1 MEELHKILNYNLVT
15 SPNITFTVMHLL
27 ILIGVLFLTSIS
39 LKIYRKIIT
48 RHLSEDDQ
56 QKFVSVFQ
64 FAKFMIYF
72 LVIIITLHA
81 SGLNMSMFVT
91 YAAAIFVGLGL
102 ALQTFLQDIVSGIFL
117 ILDKSLHVGDI
128 IEVDGRV
135 GRVTNIR
142 VRSTIMVTRNDK
154 VMVIPNHKFMNDTLL
169 NWTQNNFSNRESVT
183 LGVGYSSDVRLVEK
197 LLIECVKSTDGV
209 LLNETIQVYFQDFG
223 SSSLQ
228 FSVFFY
234 VDNGM
239 LTPKIQSDIRFKID
253 DMFRENNIEIPFPQR
268 VVNILKNNKDA

>member
-1 MEELHKILNYNLVT
+1 M
-15 SPNITFTVMHLL
+15 
-27 ILIGVLFLTSIS
+27 
-39 LKIYRKIIT
+39 
-48 RHLSEDDQ
+48 
-56 QKFVSVFQ
+56 
-64 FAKFMIYF
+64 
-72 LVIIITLHA
+72 
-81 SGLNMSMFVT
+81 
-91 YAAAIFVGLGL
+91 
-102 ALQTFLQDIVSGIFL
+102 QDIVSGIFL

-154 VMVIPNHKFMNDTLL
+154 VMVIPNHKFMNDVLL

-183 LGVGYSSDVRLVEK
+183 LGVGYSSDIRLVEK
-197 LLIECVKSTDGV
+197 LLIDCVKTTDGV
-209 LLNETIQVYFQDFG
+209 LVNETIQVYFQDFG
-223 SSSLQ
+223 SSSLE

-253 DMFRENNIEIPFPQR
+253 DVFRANNIEIPFPQR
-268 VVNILKNNKDA
+268 VVNILNNNKDA

>member
-1 MEELHKILNYNLVT
+1 MVDLHKILNYDLVA
-15 SPNITFTVMHLL
+15 SPDVRFTVMHLL
-27 ILIGVLFLTSIS
+27 ILISVLYITSLS
-39 LKIYRKIIT
+39 LKIYRKVIT

-56 QKFVSVFQ
+56 QKFISIFQ

-72 LVIIITLHA
+72 IVIIGTLHA
-81 SGLNMSMFVT
+81 SGLNMGMFVT

-142 VRSTIMVTRNDK
+142 VRSTIMVTRNEK
-154 VMVIPNHKFMNDTLL
+154 VMVIPNHKFMNDVLL

-183 LGVGYSSDVRLVEK
+183 LGVGYSSDIRLVEK
-197 LLIECVKSTDGV
+197 LLIECVKTTEGV
-209 LLNETIQVYFQDFG
+209 LVNEPIQVYFQDFG

-228 FSVFFY
+228 FSVFFF

-239 LTPKIQSDIRFKID
+239 LSPKIQSDIRFKIGD
-253 DMFRENNIEIPFPQR
+253 VFRANNIEIPFPQR
-268 VVNILKNNKDA
+268 VVNILNNK